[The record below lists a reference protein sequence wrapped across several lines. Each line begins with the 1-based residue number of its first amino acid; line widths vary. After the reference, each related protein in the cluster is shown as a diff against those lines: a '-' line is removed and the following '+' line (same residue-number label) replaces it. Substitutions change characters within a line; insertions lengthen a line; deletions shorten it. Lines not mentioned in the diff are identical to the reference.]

1 MTKHSRKIVGW
12 LHKEVFKNHQ
22 VKRTETKMYFL
33 AFDSFP
39 VNDVH
44 RKKCISCYI
53 VTVLDVH
60 KKKHDESSRGQEPD
74 FLWGAVVGC

>member
-1 MTKHSRKIVGW
+1 MC
-12 LHKEVFKNHQ
+12 
-22 VKRTETKMYFL
+22 FL

-60 KKKHDESSRGQEPD
+60 KKKHDESSRGQERD